1 MNLDEIPAGSL
12 CIIDTNVLLY
22 AEQGKSEQAQRLLR
36 RCSVDELTGVLPQTV
51 WQELTHKL
59 MLAEAAMKHGISGRN
74 PAARLA
80 DRPEIVRGL
89 SLYQTKLRALLDLGL
104 RFEPCVKIDLIIS
117 AFDLQTRYGLLTN
130 DAVVL
135 AVAIRLKADC
145 LVSSNKGF
153 QPVNEVPVF
162 APDDLRI

>member
-1 MNLDEIPAGSL
+1 MNLDKIPAGSL

-22 AEQGKSEQAQRLLR
+22 AEQGASEQAQRLLR
-36 RCSVDELTGVLPQTV
+36 RCSVAELTGVLPQTV

-59 MLAEAAMKHGISGRN
+59 MLAEAAMKHGVSGRN

-89 SLYQTKLRALLDLGL
+89 SLYQTKVRALLDLGL
-104 RFEPCVKIDLIIS
+104 RFEPCVKEDLMAS

-145 LVSSNKGF
+145 LVSSDKGF
-153 QPVNEVPVF
+153 QTVNEVPVF